1 MSVEVPQQLH
11 QIRTCQCVQV
21 LLHVVELKAMFVS
34 IV

>member
-21 LLHVVELKAMFVS
+21 LLHVVELCFKH
-34 IV
+34 